1 MDIIRF
7 RDVGETIS
15 KSNID
20 KKLETYLRTSKVGFE
35 IEGSAINATS
45 GESDCDECEDYGA
58 YCSECE
64 IPERWS
70 DCPHF
75 RSDDGYCRYYGS
87 SICEMCES
95 RHGCLSEN
103 SLMSIF
109 NKISDELGGI
119 PTRKSNFQENKEFLY
134 IYNDGSVNTELV
146 TGALRVTQI
155 GNVFR
160 KALELLEKYGVEVSP
175 IVHAGGHQTVSHED
189 YFPSIVAKNAIQI
202 NRYYL
207 PSLLTLACVEGSER
221 RDSDYR
227 SCPRSPAYGNGN
239 ERIPH
244 WTKNASIN
252 FKDTAATVQ
261 TSYKLIEF
269 RYPDSHKNVNQVI
282 LSAIINMAT
291 IAKAFTM
298 SDEGVAIFPQK
309 HFNIVKSE
317 VNEFYCDGRF
327 RDLDRI
333 KKETRGLIY
342 FLEDEISNYAN
353 LDSVRRAVD
362 DITSHKIMENGM
374 DIGEIKLK

>member
-1 MDIIRF
+1 MDIIKF
-7 RDVGETIS
+7 RDVGETIP
-15 KSNID
+15 KSDID
-20 KKLETYLRTSKVGFE
+20 EKLETYLRTSKVGFE
-35 IEGSAINATS
+35 IEGSATNVS
-45 GESDCDECEDYGA
+45 SNGNDCDECDDYDQ
-58 YCSECE
+58 YCSGCV

-70 DCPHF
+70 NCPHF
-75 RSDDGYCRYYGS
+75 RADDGYCRYYGS
-87 SICEMCES
+87 SICEMCEGREGYIS
-95 RHGCLSEN
+95 GN

-119 PTRKSNFQENKEFLY
+119 PTCKGSFEEDKEFLY

-155 GNVFR
+155 EDVFR
-160 KALELLEKYGVEVSP
+160 KALELLDKYGVEVSP
-175 IVHAGGHQTVSHED
+175 TVHAGGHQTVSHED
-189 YFPSIVAKNAIQI
+189 YFPSIVARNAIQI

-227 SCPRSPAYGNGN
+227 SCPRSPVYGRGD

-252 FKDTAATVQ
+252 FKNTAAAVQ

-298 SDEGVAIFPQK
+298 SDEGVAVFSQN

-317 VNEFYCDGRF
+317 INEFYYDGRF
-327 RDLDRI
+327 RNPDMI

-362 DITSHKIMENGM
+362 DITSHNIMENGM
-374 DIGEIKLK
+374 DIGEIILK